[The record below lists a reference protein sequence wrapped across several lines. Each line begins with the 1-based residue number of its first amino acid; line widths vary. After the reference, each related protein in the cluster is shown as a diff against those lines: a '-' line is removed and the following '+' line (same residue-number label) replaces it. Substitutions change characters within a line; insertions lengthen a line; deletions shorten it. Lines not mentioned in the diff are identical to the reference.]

1 MGKQFSKSISG
12 YQETFPLTE
21 EEKELLHSRH
31 HLTREIFKGTY
42 SSPVRNVL
50 QTGWAKVLDVG
61 CDVGTWLFELSADYP
76 GCTYI
81 GTYTSPYSS
90 LATVGKPFDVEFIEG
105 DPVHGLPFEDNTF
118 DFVSMKN
125 RSIEYNDSEWGK
137 IIFELV
143 RVLKPGGWLEL
154 SDYDYSWGTRGPT
167 TERMLNLFSSHL
179 RLEQISKF
187 KDYMHMT
194 AELRNIQH
202 EIQYLPLGSFAGRL
216 GETSAQILRDTL
228 KTFLPKLANYFGVR
242 IGDINSII
250 KTVMEEA
257 EENQSHIRFHRFFA
271 QKETYSNGNNN
282 PSNE

>member
-1 MGKQFSKSISG
+1 VFLLNKPLT
-12 YQETFPLTE
+12 ETFPLTE

-143 RVLKPGGWLEL
+143 RVLKPGGWLEVCCQIMTIL
-154 SDYDYSWGTRGPT
+154 GEQEVPQLK
-167 TERMLNLFSSHL
+167 EFSSHI

-194 AELRNIQH
+194 AELRDIQH
-202 EIQYLPLGSFAGRL
+202 EIEYLPLGSFAGRL

-242 IGDINSII
+242 IGDIDSII

-271 QKETYSNGNNN
+271 QKETIFDFTS
-282 PSNE
+282 